1 MKSIAQVGHAHT
13 CRLATH
19 ERRMW
24 YNSIAGHG
32 PEYNGGSE
40 SLAELKE
47 RAQGIELET
56 RLENRRILCNW
67 AADFTTFILF
77 AIAAFT
83 RYGKVVEAKER
94 ISDSF
99 LTLETSTQAFLLLM
113 CADVLVGY
121 HSGDGW
127 TAMLNIVLR
136 NYGFELAE
144 DFLRIFVAVVPV
156 AIDVT
161 FKYWVFKYLRSLS
174 PSTQIILSELER
186 H

>member
-1 MKSIAQVGHAHT
+1 
-13 CRLATH
+13 
-19 ERRMW
+19 MW
-24 YNSIAGHG
+24 YDSIAGYG
-32 PEYNGGSE
+32 LEYNGGSE
-40 SLAELKE
+40 NQAELRE
-47 RAQGIELET
+47 RAHELELET
-56 RLENRRILCNW
+56 RLENRRIMCNC
-67 AADFTTFILF
+67 AADISTFIVF
-77 AIAAFT
+77 AVAALT
-83 RYGKVVEAKER
+83 RYSRVVEAKER
-94 ISDSF
+94 ISESF

-127 TAMLNIVLR
+127 TAMLNIMLR
-136 NYGFELAE
+136 NYGLELAE

-174 PSTQIILSELER
+174 PSTQIILSEIER